1 MRGDR
6 LFGLLWPV
14 IIEQVLATAVTM
26 LGSFLVSSV
35 SEAAIAGAGLVDSFN
50 FFVFTVLTAIAT
62 GVTVVVAQWTGS
74 GDMERAGDTA
84 MQSIVLSTLVAVVM
98 AAVLTYFSRQMLSAL
113 FGDAEGEVLR
123 QAHIFFTYSLLSLP
137 MMALITVTSGVMR
150 ATSNVIMPMLGS
162 MISTAA
168 YIILSLILVLGLR
181 MGVAGIGVSLFAA
194 RTLAAGAQCAM
205 LWRHPGSLRL
215 PRFRMPGMGGA
226 SHRGTA
232 RGTEAACLAEA
243 PIARSALRLSWPVLL
258 PVLLIALPAGFDQAI
273 FNGSK
278 LYVTSFVS
286 GMGTHSLAAY
296 AMSSSLTNLMQLPGR
311 AFAIVVVTTVGQ
323 LYGARL
329 YRSAQREL
337 LRVTLLSSLALLVTS
352 LVFIPLMPRL
362 IAMYNPSP
370 EGAQVAR
377 SLMNMMLWSSPI
389 LWSASFVTPC
399 GLRTVNRVKFAMAVS
414 SLSMLLLRLLFSYIL
429 GVRMGWGVYGIWVAM
444 VLDWVGRG
452 VFFMGRNLLDLRSS
466 RDKPTEGIPRLT

>member
-1 MRGDR
+1 VRGDR

-26 LGSFLVSSV
+26 LGSFLVSGV

-62 GVTVVVAQWTGS
+62 GVTVVVAQRTGS
-74 GDMERAGDTA
+74 GDMRRAGDTA
-84 MQSIVLSTLVAVVM
+84 MQSIILSTLVALVM
-98 AAVLTYFSRQMLSAL
+98 AILLTYFSRQMLTAL
-113 FGDAEGEVLR
+113 FGEADGEVLN

-162 MISTAA
+162 LISTAA
-168 YIILSLILVLGLR
+168 YITLSLALVLGLR
-181 MGVAGIGVSLFAA
+181 LGVAGIGISLFASRA
-194 RTLAAGAQCAM
+194 LAAAAQCLM
-205 LWRHPGSLRL
+205 LWRHPGRLILPKLWKRLR
-215 PRFRMPGMGGA
+215 
-226 SHRGTA
+226 
-232 RGTEAACLAEA
+232 
-243 PIARSALRLSWPVLL
+243 WPVLL

-329 YRSAQREL
+329 YKSAQREL
-337 LRVTLLSSLALLVTS
+337 LRVTSLSSAALLITS
-352 LVFIPLMPRL
+352 IVFIPLLPKL
-362 IAMYNPSP
+362 IGMYNPSP
-370 EGAQVAR
+370 EGARIAA
-377 SLMNMMLWSSPI
+377 SLMNMMLWTSPL
-389 LWSASFVTPC
+389 LWSVSFVTPC
-399 GLRTVNRVKFAMAVS
+399 GLRTVNRVKYTMAVS
-414 SLSMLLLRLLFSYIL
+414 SISMVLLRLLFSYIM
-429 GVRMGWGVYGIWVAM
+429 GVRLGWGVTGIWIAM

-452 VFFMGRNLLDLRSS
+452 VFFLARNLLDMARSADS
-466 RDKPTEGIPRLT
+466 PKVDEYPASG